1 MNYTLAMAE
10 ALEIRIA
17 ADGVQEVPLTKA
29 RAYLTRLIEQAREEG
44 LISALTVRNRR
55 RVYVVSPDFYDQA
68 LADREYVIAMGPI
81 PGPHRRPRVDDA

>member
-1 MNYTLAMAE
+1 MSYTLAMAE

-17 ADGVQEVPLTKA
+17 DDGVQEVPLTRA

-55 RVYVVSPDFYDQA
+55 RVYVVSPDFYEQA
-68 LADREYVIAMGPI
+68 RADRAKLAAQERAG
-81 PGPHRRPRVDDA
+81 